1 MHVKAVRC
9 HWDLFFVC
17 SFGFGWGLCLVL
29 VRYRFSSHVNC
40 LDEVVAGTIKI
51 LGLARIV

>member
-1 MHVKAVRC
+1 MYVKAVRC

-17 SFGFGWGLCLVL
+17 GFGFGWGLCLVL
-29 VRYRFSSHVNC
+29 VRYRFSSHVNW
-40 LDEVVAGTIKI
+40 LDDVVAGTIKI